1 MVRPAAPG
9 AATGGAEPVSRDAV
23 TGEPPSRDRRQ
34 EVATVCRTVA
44 AWDEVTAPARLT
56 APMPRLARPFWLR
69 CFTDDDAVE
78 LHDPPVR
85 HLRVG

>member
-1 MVRPAAPG
+1 MPQRSG
-9 AATGGAEPVSRDAV
+9 DG
-23 TGEPPSRDRRQ
+23 
-34 EVATVCRTVA
+34 RTVA

-69 CFTDDDAVE
+69 CFADDEAVE

-85 HLRVG
+85 HLKVG